1 METSENRNVHGTKSV
16 AFGEDLLKE
25 LEKSAEANT
34 NGNLS
39 ELCRVLLRNGL
50 DRLNNK
56 QLIIRKAETTTIE
69 VND

>member
-1 METSENRNVHGTKSV
+1 METSDNKKSYGSTSI

-25 LEKSAEANT
+25 LEKTAIDHT

-39 ELCRVLLRNGL
+39 ELCRVLLRNSL
-50 DRLNNK
+50 DRLSNK
-56 QLIIRKAETTTIE
+56 QLIIRKAQTTTIE